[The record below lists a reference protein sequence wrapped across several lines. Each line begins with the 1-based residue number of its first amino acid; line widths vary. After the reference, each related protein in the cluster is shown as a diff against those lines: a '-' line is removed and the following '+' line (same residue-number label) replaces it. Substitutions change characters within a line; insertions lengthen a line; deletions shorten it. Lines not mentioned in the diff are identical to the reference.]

1 MLGACTGPF
10 QSSSPSRKPTPAS
23 REARAYE
30 NYIYRGDVARTGVYD
45 AGGGPY
51 FGDVLWQFK
60 EDSYS
65 RAPVIAGGL
74 AFVNTSDSGLLVVD
88 LKTGLLQYTLHSKYQ
103 YSIVPTVADGVL
115 YYETSDGLHA
125 RDIATGNE
133 NWVYESEFV
142 GSSPVVYE
150 GMVYFGISESPGY
163 SGAEGYLVAVD
174 AANGQEKWRFKAS
187 MVNIPAV
194 GDGMIYFE
202 GGEVL
207 WQGDFSQSHT
217 MLHAVDLQS
226 GKEVWHLE
234 APGTTNQPESYGL
247 PIYYDGLIYAVT
259 SSNSM
264 TGTENGVIHA
274 FDAKTGKQVWEQAG
288 DTPLWQ
294 VESPLAYNGTI
305 YAVTGTSDTLIGT
318 LRAFDAKTGKTKW
331 TFEALSPLGAPAL
344 YEPDLNEPIIS
355 NDVLYMSASVYRKN
369 QGVLYSIDPQTGA
382 QLDKKDFDHVL
393 TYGSAIAEG
402 VLYVQGRAPGPDGEF
417 IGPDVE
423 YLLDA
428 VSTLPVR
435 QSVPGA
441 SAQPDSTRSVT
452 TATSTPGR

>member
-1 MLGACTGPF
+1 M
-10 QSSSPSRKPTPAS
+10 
-23 REARAYE
+23 
-30 NYIYRGDVARTGVYD
+30 ARTGVYD

-60 EDSYS
+60 ENYYS
-65 RAPVIAGGL
+65 TAPVIAGGL
-74 AFVNTSDSGLLVVD
+74 AFVDTSDSGLQVVD
-88 LKTGLLQYTLHSKYQ
+88 LKTGLLQSTLLSKNEHA
-103 YSIVPTVADGVL
+103 IVPTVADGIL
-115 YYETSDGLHA
+115 YYEGTDGLHA

-133 NWVYESEFV
+133 NWVYECEYV
-142 GSSPVVYE
+142 HSSPVVYE
-150 GMVYFGISESPGY
+150 GIAYFGISER
-163 SGAEGYLVAVD
+163 SGPSGGDGYLVAVD
-174 AANGQEKWRFKAS
+174 AANGQEKWRLKAAT
-187 MVNIPAV
+187 VNIPTV

-207 WQGDFSQSHT
+207 RQGDFSQPHT

-226 GKEVWHLE
+226 RKEVWHLD

-259 SSNSM
+259 NSNSM

-294 VESPLAYNGTI
+294 VGTPLAYKGTI
-305 YAVTGTSDTLIGT
+305 YATTGTSNKLRGT

-331 TFEALSPLGAPAL
+331 TFVALAALGGPAP
-344 YEPDLNEPIIS
+344 YWPDLNEPIIS
-355 NDVLYMSASVYRKN
+355 NDILYVSASVYMKN

-382 QLDKKDFDHVL
+382 QLDEKDFDHVL

-402 VLYVQGRAPGPDGEF
+402 ILYVQGRAPGPDGEF

-428 VSTLPVR
+428 VSTLPAR

-441 SAQPDSTRSVT
+441 SAQPDSIRSVI